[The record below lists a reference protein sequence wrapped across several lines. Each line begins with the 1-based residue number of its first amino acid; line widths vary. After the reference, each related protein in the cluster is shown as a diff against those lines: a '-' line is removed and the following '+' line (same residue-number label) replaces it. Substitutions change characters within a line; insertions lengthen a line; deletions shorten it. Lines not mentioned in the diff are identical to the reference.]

1 MRKTEKLADNWTEET
16 VEYVSGIVSAAHRFQ
31 SAYLQTPPE
40 HASNRRSLE
49 KYYTYPEIEWIEGGR
64 TYTASY
70 EVKCS
75 CRHIYASGEYS
86 RDGYITNLTAIRN
99 SLKRMRAAL
108 ADNKKT
114 A

>member
-49 KYYTYPEIEWIEGGR
+49 KYYTYPEIE
-64 TYTASY
+64 
-70 EVKCS
+70 
-75 CRHIYASGEYS
+75 
-86 RDGYITNLTAIRN
+86 
-99 SLKRMRAAL
+99 
-108 ADNKKT
+108 
-114 A
+114 

>member
-49 KYYTYPEIEWIEGGR
+49 KYYIGGR
-64 TYTASY
+64 GRIHL
-70 EVKCS
+70 VS
-75 CRHIYASGEYS
+75 CMPG
-86 RDGYITNLTAIRN
+86 
-99 SLKRMRAAL
+99 K
-108 ADNKKT
+108 
-114 A
+114 